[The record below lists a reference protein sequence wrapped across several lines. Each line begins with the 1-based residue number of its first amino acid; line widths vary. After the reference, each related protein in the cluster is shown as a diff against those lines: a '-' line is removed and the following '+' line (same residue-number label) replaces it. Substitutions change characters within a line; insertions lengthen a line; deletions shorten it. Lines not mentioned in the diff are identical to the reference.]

1 MTFAEPTRTHSL
13 DDRLILVYDDL
24 FTDQEVGNFASVVMQ
39 LDYRRRPSFD
49 RELSAALDCDMFRA
63 APFLF
68 TLTEAIHAEMRGAF
82 ALSDPSVGLSHVYA
96 AAIGSDACGTVHT
109 DTSDPQAITFLYYA
123 NPSWRAGWAG
133 ETVFYD
139 ARGDASVVVAP
150 RPGRLAVFHSNILH
164 RAGIPHP
171 DTPTYRYTVSVFYY
185 PERERARMAA
195 T

>member
-1 MTFAEPTRTHSL
+1 MSLASPTRTHSL
-13 DDRLILVYDDL
+13 DGRTILVYDGL
-24 FTDQEVGNFASVVMQ
+24 FDADEITNFANVVMQ
-39 LDYRRRPSFD
+39 LDYARRPSFD
-49 RELSAALDCDMFRA
+49 RELSAMIDPALFRA
-63 APFLF
+63 APFLHPV
-68 TLTEAIHAEMRGAF
+68 TEAIHAEQRETF
-82 ALSDPSVGLSHVYA
+82 ALTDPSVGLSHVYA
-96 AAIGSDACGTVHT
+96 AAISADACGTVHT

-139 ARGDASVVVAP
+139 EQGDARVVVAP

-185 PERERARMAA
+185 AERARAKSA
-195 T
+195 